1 MASFYK
7 EGSYGCIVSPPV
19 PCEKTKA
26 PKEHKGRKTLGK
38 LISKSDASIELN
50 ISTLVK
56 SIPSYQRYYIVQE
69 KDTCTPK
76 NFAKARFELATDCKV
91 LRKTTDDS
99 LLQLLS
105 PYGGTTIERLT
116 ITPRIDFIG
125 LLRHVLEGVAK
136 LNAQGICHYDL
147 HRGNVVV
154 DFLGTPR
161 IIDFGSAFQGDTIE
175 DEEVRR
181 HFYAFSP
188 GYPPQPPELS
198 VQNGIHQGLSIAHSI
213 TQTMEEKTVFRTAQA
228 LFGLSK
234 ESQRVALANFWETD
248 RTWRGE
254 GWTPFFHKF
263 WRKWDGYAVGVMFTD
278 LLKKC
283 MLLPA
288 FIQTTWESNQ
298 DTLTE
303 VLVGLLQADPRKR
316 FTPEQALSLLH

>member
-1 MASFYK
+1 
-7 EGSYGCIVSPPV
+7 
-19 PCEKTKA
+19 
-26 PKEHKGRKTLGK
+26 
-38 LISKSDASIELN
+38 
-50 ISTLVK
+50 
-56 SIPSYQRYYIVQE
+56 
-69 KDTCTPK
+69 
-76 NFAKARFELATDCKV
+76 
-91 LRKTTDDS
+91 
-99 LLQLLS
+99 
-105 PYGGTTIERLT
+105 
-116 ITPRIDFIG
+116 
-125 LLRHVLEGVAK
+125 
-136 LNAQGICHYDL
+136 
-147 HRGNVVV
+147 
-154 DFLGTPR
+154 
-161 IIDFGSAFQGDTIE
+161 
-175 DEEVRR
+175 
-181 HFYAFSP
+181 
-188 GYPPQPPELS
+188 
-198 VQNGIHQGLSIAHSI
+198 
-213 TQTMEEKTVFRTAQA
+213 MEEKTVFRTAQA